1 MTKEVHWY
9 DKYLLGKLTSGHGE
23 SHCISLNIIT
33 GRSCPLL
40 CTNNQTKINL
50 SFFFFNIGGLCQD
63 YIYSGMVTSANEH
76 CLVKQMMA

>member
-23 SHCISLNIIT
+23 SHCLSLNIKT

-40 CTNNQTKINL
+40 CTANQTKIDL
-50 SFFFFNIGGLCQD
+50 SFFFFNTRWSMPRLDLFRQGD
-63 YIYSGMVTSANEH
+63 
-76 CLVKQMMA
+76 